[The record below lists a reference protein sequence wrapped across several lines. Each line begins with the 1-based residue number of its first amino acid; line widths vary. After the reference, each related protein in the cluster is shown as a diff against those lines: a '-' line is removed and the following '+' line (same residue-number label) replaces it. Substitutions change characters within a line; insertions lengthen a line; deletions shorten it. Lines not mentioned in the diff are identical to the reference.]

1 MRAPAR
7 GGNARRPKFTGPA
20 PPCRLVAHA
29 RAPYISAME
38 QKRPSLPA
46 RLLRL
51 PPRVNMVRLQG
62 MIAARG
68 AGGLSDATI
77 GPVLER
83 AFRAGRPQAVALAIN
98 SPGGSPAQSSLIAAR
113 IRRLAEETETP
124 VHAFVEDAAAS
135 GGYWLATAADDIH
148 CDACSVLG
156 SIGVIYSGFG
166 LHELID
172 RNGIERRVH
181 TAGKSKSQL
190 DMFRPEKPE
199 DVARLETLMGQLHEA
214 FIAQVKDRRGDKL
227 AGDTELFDGTFWLGA
242 EAVKL
247 GLADGIGHLRPVL
260 KERYGKRVRVVGYGM
275 RRPLLSRLGLD
286 RAAGQMAEAALD
298 IAEERALRA
307 RLGV

>member
-1 MRAPAR
+1 
-7 GGNARRPKFTGPA
+7 
-20 PPCRLVAHA
+20 
-29 RAPYISAME
+29 ME
-38 QKRPSLPA
+38 SKRPPLVA
-46 RLLRL
+46 RLLRR

-68 AGGLSDATI
+68 SGTLSDATI

-98 SPGGSPAQSSLIAAR
+98 SPGGSPVQSSLIAAR

-135 GGYWLATAADDIH
+135 GGYWLATAADDIY
-148 CDACSVLG
+148 CDASSVLG
-156 SIGVIYSGFG
+156 SIGVIYAGFG
-166 LHELID
+166 LHELIT

-190 DMFRPEKPE
+190 DMFRPERPE
-199 DVARLETLMGQLHEA
+199 DVARLETLMGQMHET
-214 FIAQVKDRRGDKL
+214 FIAQVRDRRGAKL

-242 EAVKL
+242 EAVRL
-247 GLADGIGHLRPVL
+247 GLADAIGHLRPVL

-275 RRPLLSRLGLD
+275 RRPLLARFGLD
-286 RAAGQMAEAALD
+286 AAAGQMAGAALD
-298 IAEERALRA
+298 IAEERAMRA
-307 RLGV
+307 RLGTGMGG